1 MCAGV
6 CSYVG
11 VLEKECI
18 LLITQSTNGVCER
31 QTVTC
36 AVSSNFLLKKA
47 VERSFER
54 LKQRMKEARMGKRY
68 NKDEG

>member
-1 MCAGV
+1 M
-6 CSYVG
+6 
-11 VLEKECI
+11 
-18 LLITQSTNGVCER
+18 LITQSTNGVCER